1 MFPGTF
7 VSGSFLIIKEAGS
20 TVINIYGI
28 VFITAILIP
37 NIIYAIKCNEGFDNS
52 RINKTVEI
60 IEQIG
65 RYGCMAA
72 MIVIFPIL
80 DVAVPSG
87 TALWVYI
94 AVDTVLLIVYILCW
108 IIFWKKNG
116 LARALT
122 LSVTPSVLFL
132 FSGIMTRYI
141 LLIAAA
147 LLFAPAH
154 IYISCKNAK

>member
-65 RYGCMAA
+65 RYGCMAS

-80 DVAVPSG
+80 DAAVPSG

-94 AVDTVLLIVYILCW
+94 EWIL
-108 IIFWKKNG
+108 F
-116 LARALT
+116 
-122 LSVTPSVLFL
+122 F
-132 FSGIMTRYI
+132 
-141 LLIAAA
+141 
-147 LLFAPAH
+147 LLFIFFAGSFFGKRTAWQEL
-154 IYISCKNAK
+154 